1 MQGPVIR
8 IVIPA
13 VTVAEAVAVRD
24 RIRGLIL
31 QDDDRASIV
40 DGGVAVSTRDPLRVV
55 RELAEDGFF

>member
-8 IVIPA
+8 IVIPT
-13 VTVAEAVAVRD
+13 VTVAEAIAVRD

-31 QDDDRASIV
+31 QGDDRASIV